1 MNMKPARKSSDAPTL
16 RKILNGSSISER
28 YANRSSKSPS
38 CTHTQIKSF
47 EQTNGRQRQAQNAG
61 AEHMKCA

>member
-1 MNMKPARKSSDAPTL
+1 MNMKPARESSDAPTL

-28 YANRSSKSPS
+28 YTQKEAASPS
-38 CTHTQIKSF
+38 CTHTPIKSF

-61 AEHMKCA
+61 AEHMKRA